1 MWGREGGW
9 EIVSKKKKR
18 KMCLQGKYVLS
29 SKIIKYTHPKMI
41 DSKSVIYDAI
51 ITATNVSHL
60 VVVRIYQTH
69 AYSSLKKVEL
79 KIKARST

>member
-9 EIVSKKKKR
+9 EIVSKKKQKE
-18 KMCLQGKYVLS
+18 MCLQGRYVLS

-60 VVVRIYQTH
+60 VVRIYQTH
-69 AYSSLKKVEL
+69 AYSSLKEVEL
-79 KIKARST
+79 KIKAPSA